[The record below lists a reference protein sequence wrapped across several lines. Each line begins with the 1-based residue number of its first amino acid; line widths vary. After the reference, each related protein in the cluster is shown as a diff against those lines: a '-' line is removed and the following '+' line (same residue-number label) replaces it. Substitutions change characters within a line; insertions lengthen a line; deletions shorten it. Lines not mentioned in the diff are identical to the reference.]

1 MLIIFRVKPDYASKA
16 SLAEALLSNGFSLT
30 DHPTA
35 LLQMRPL
42 TDKGK
47 KQAAVA
53 KGWYDKDIGVPANK
67 ILVTSGA
74 RRASETL
81 QVLW

>member
-1 MLIIFRVKPDYASKA
+1 
-16 SLAEALLSNGFSLT
+16 
-30 DHPTA
+30 
-35 LLQMRPL
+35 MRPL

-53 KGWYDKDIGVPANK
+53 KGAWFDKDIVLSNNK
-67 ILVTSGA
+67 VLVTSGA

-81 QVLW
+81 QVMWYVLISFSCVP